1 MGMRPSRV
9 LVALTLAGLALP
21 AVAMASSH
29 KPNLADGAVL
39 VEAFAFAPSA
49 VTIPTGASVTW
60 TIGTDPEQHTVT
72 PTDDSAFA
80 GSGQLFTG
88 DTFSVRFE
96 TAGAFG
102 YLCTLHPFMTG
113 TVTVVAAES
122 PAPTGAT
129 PTVAAVSPTIAAP
142 TVAAVSPSAAA
153 ATTAPVS
160 SASASSTPASSSG
173 GSDSPVPAVA
183 LIALILGGGVVA
195 LLLIRR
201 RRPAA

>member
-1 MGMRPSRV
+1 MDMRPSRV

-88 DTFSVRFE
+88 DTFNVRFE
-96 TAGAFG
+96 TAGAFD

-129 PTVAAVSPTIAAP
+129 PTVAAVSPS
-142 TVAAVSPSAAA
+142 AVA

-160 SASASSTPASSSG
+160 SASASSPPATTSG
-173 GSDSPVPAVA
+173 GSDSPELAVA
-183 LIALILGGGVVA
+183 LIALILGGGVA

>member
-96 TAGAFG
+96 TAGAFD

-122 PAPTGAT
+122 PAPTVAT
-129 PTVAAVSPTIAAP
+129 PTVAAVSP

-183 LIALILGGGVVA
+183 LIALILGGGVVVA

>member
-129 PTVAAVSPTIAAP
+129 PTVAAVSP
-142 TVAAVSPSAAA
+142 SAAA

-160 SASASSTPASSSG
+160 SASASSPPATTSG
-173 GSDSPVPAVA
+173 GSDSPELAVA
-183 LIALILGGGVVA
+183 LIALILGGGVVVA

>member
-1 MGMRPSRV
+1 MDMRPSRV

-96 TAGAFG
+96 TAGAFD

-122 PAPTGAT
+122 P
-129 PTVAAVSPTIAAP
+129 AP

-160 SASASSTPASSSG
+160 SASASSPPATTPG
-173 GSDSPVPAVA
+173 GSDSPELAVA
-183 LIALILGGGVVA
+183 LIALILGGGVVVA